1 MIARATATRIPPST
15 AVARHPT
22 ASRLARDR
30 GARIAFA
37 ILAIILV
44 GAFFAPL
51 LAPFPQDAENA
62 AHVDQRLQPPSL
74 RFLFGTDHLGRDVF
88 SRALFGGRVSLEI
101 GAISVLLSAV
111 VGTLLGLVAGYGPG
125 WLEELIMR
133 GSDIFLG
140 IPSLVLAVLVSVS
153 LGGGIESATFAIAAT
168 AWPRYARLVR
178 GEVLRIRVL
187 EFVEAARASGA
198 SARRIVFRH
207 IFPGVQPVLTA
218 QAALQVGSAILVA
231 AALGF
236 IGLGARPPSPEWG
249 LSIAIGREYLPEA
262 WWIGFFPGACI
273 FATVFA
279 ASLLSDAIQRA
290 LDTRL
295 ARR

>member
-1 MIARATATRIPPST
+1 MASSSFPAAQ
-15 AVARHPT
+15 RHVVVR
-22 ASRLARDR
+22 RLAHDN

-37 ILAIILV
+37 LLAVIIV
-44 GAFFAPL
+44 GSVFASL
-51 LAPFPQDAENA
+51 LAPFPADAESA
-62 AHVDQRLQPPSL
+62 AHLERRLLGPSL
-74 RFLFGTDHLGRDVF
+74 QFLFGTDHLGRDVL

-101 GAISVLLSAV
+101 AAVSVVLSAV
-111 VGTLLGLVAGYGPG
+111 VGTTLGLIAGYGPG

-133 GSDIFLG
+133 FADVFLG
-140 IPSLVLAVLVSVS
+140 IPSLVLAVLVSIT
-153 LGGGIESATFAIAAT
+153 LGGGVQSATFAIAAT
-168 AWPRYARLVR
+168 AWPRYARVVR

-187 EFVEAARASGA
+187 EFVEAARACGVPVT
-198 SARRIVFRH
+198 RIVLRH

-218 QAALQVGSAILVA
+218 QAALQIGGAILVA

-279 ASLLSDAIQRA
+279 ASLLSDAVQRA
-290 LDTRL
+290 LDIRL
-295 ARR
+295 SNR

>member
-1 MIARATATRIPPST
+1 MIASLPGTAPSST
-15 AVARHPT
+15 TVARHAT
-22 ASRLARDR
+22 ASRLLRDG
-30 GARIAFA
+30 GARVAFA
-37 ILAIILV
+37 ILALV
-44 GAFFAPL
+44 LIGAVFAPIV
-51 LAPFPQDAENA
+51 APYPQDAESA
-62 AHVDQRLQPPSL
+62 AHTDQRLQPPSL

-101 GAISVLLSAV
+101 GAISVVLSAV
-111 VGTLLGLVAGYGPG
+111 GGTLLGLVAGYGPG
-125 WLEELIMR
+125 WLEEFIMR
-133 GSDIFLG
+133 ISDIFLG

-153 LGGGIESATFAIAAT
+153 LGGGIESATLAIAAT

-198 SARRIVFRH
+198 SATRIVVRH
-207 IFPGVQPVLTA
+207 IYPGVQPVLTA
-218 QAALQVGSAILVA
+218 QAALQVGGAILVA

-249 LSIAIGREYLPEA
+249 LSIAIGREYLPES

>member
-1 MIARATATRIPPST
+1 MIAVKVSAPASFT
-15 AVARHPT
+15 AVSAHPAAR
-22 ASRLARDR
+22 RLWHDA
-30 GARIAFA
+30 GARVAALLLAVVVLGA
-37 ILAIILV
+37 I
-44 GAFFAPL
+44 FAPL
-51 LAPFPQDAENA
+51 VAPFPLDAENA
-62 AHVDQRLQPPSL
+62 SHLDQRLQPPGL
-74 RFLFGTDHLGRDVF
+74 RYIFGTDHLGRDVF

-101 GAISVLLSAV
+101 GAISVLISAV
-111 VGTLLGLVAGYGPG
+111 LGTALGLTAGYGPG

-133 GSDIFLG
+133 IADVFLG
-140 IPSLVLAVLVSVS
+140 IPSLVLAVLVSIT
-153 LGGGIESATFAIAAT
+153 LGGGIESATLAIAAA
-168 AWPRYARLVR
+168 AWPRYTRLVR

-187 EFVEAARASGA
+187 EFVEAARACGVPPMG
-198 SARRIVFRH
+198 IVLRH
-207 IFPGVQPVLTA
+207 ILPGVQPVLSV
-218 QAALQVGSAILVA
+218 QAAVQVGSAILVA

-290 LDTRL
+290 LDIRLSTR
-295 ARR
+295 